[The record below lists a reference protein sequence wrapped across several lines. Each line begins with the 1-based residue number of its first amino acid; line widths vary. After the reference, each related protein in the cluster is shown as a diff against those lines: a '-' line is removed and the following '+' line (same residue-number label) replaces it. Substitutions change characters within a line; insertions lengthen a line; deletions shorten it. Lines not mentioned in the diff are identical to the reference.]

1 MKEDAKEG
9 EDNKKE
15 KSSRKRKVLVFLIV
29 LNILLVGFVVFWYFE
44 LKPWTIWDVSEA
56 AGLES
61 EDEWAELYG
70 NPQIRNPGFSSDL
83 EGKEITVSGRVTD
96 IRSIQTTLGPLT
108 YYELDDF
115 EFIHLIEWK
124 EARYS
129 IGNVMEK
136 RVRFEQSHYNQQ
148 YNVYSPQLDFPV
160 MDTAPTIEATKRS
173 TNYNNGMILLVNQSE
188 SRGPVK
194 IFVKIPHGDGI
205 PLELI
210 QCTLKEGTEGH
221 MFEMNDAFRG
231 YRDNSIIGSITSLSN
246 KTGINDN
253 LHFIDANQN
262 DLFDDGD
269 HFTINVSK
277 PKTNSAILTYLFTLE
292 DRIQTLGSRM
302 IEASYYLVMTKKG
315 VFSALSTITGEDY
328 LPTFSTTNTNYQYMG
343 TDNVTM
349 TIDIEEVIGK
359 APQISKIYC
368 YIYDG
373 GNNVYIGDVDDEP
386 FIVQTGIEMEYFDN
400 NDNSLIDVDDR
411 VIISN
416 MRNNT
421 DYELTLYSGTVSH
434 GKKFLKIKGI
444 TGIGV
449 GMENIPY
456 VHFGDPVPINPPDTG
471 SVRIGIQ
478 KIYGYCG
485 MNLSAEY
492 RFNWFMVRAS
502 KDHQEVLSPTRLIPE
517 FDEELAELNITFI
530 DSDNNDYLNPGDYFL
545 CQTNQAGEYTLNL
558 DYVDHELFSE
568 LGFEIVYSR
577 SASWTVP

>member
-188 SRGPVK
+188 SR
-194 IFVKIPHGDGI
+194 DGI

-502 KDHQEVLSPTRLIPE
+502 KDHQ
-517 FDEELAELNITFI
+517 D
-530 DSDNNDYLNPGDYFL
+530 FL